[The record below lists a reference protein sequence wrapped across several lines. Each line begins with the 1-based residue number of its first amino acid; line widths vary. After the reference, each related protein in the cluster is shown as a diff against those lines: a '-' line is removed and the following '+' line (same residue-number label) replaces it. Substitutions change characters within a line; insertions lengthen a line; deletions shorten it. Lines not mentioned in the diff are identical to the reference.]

1 MFDKETF
8 RCIVTTEEES
18 VLAVDATYAIVPTTE
33 GLLGILVD
41 RAPFVAAIGSGELI
55 IRQREQNHLFAV
67 SGGVAHMRENVLTV
81 LAATCKPA

>member
-1 MFDKETF
+1 MFGKETF

-18 VLAVDATYAIVPTTE
+18 VLAVDATSAVVPTTE

-41 RAPFVAAIGSGELI
+41 RAPFLAAVGSGKLV
-55 IRQREQNHLFAV
+55 IRQHEQSRLFTV